1 MKIIFLLWLEF
12 SLFFAGARAGLC
24 NQSIGHNLNIS
35 TSHPLPIKF
44 DGIKIVNE
52 IIVLGH
58 NNHVKEF
65 KIEFSDEDDI
75 FRNIKNEFGL
85 TKIFLVSDLKNSFKV
100 NFTTPIIA
108 KV

>member
-1 MKIIFLLWLEF
+1 MKIIFLLWLQF
-12 SLFFAGARAGLC
+12 SIFFASARAGLC
-24 NQSIGHNLNIS
+24 NQSIGHILNIS
-35 TSHPLPIKF
+35 KSYTLPIKF